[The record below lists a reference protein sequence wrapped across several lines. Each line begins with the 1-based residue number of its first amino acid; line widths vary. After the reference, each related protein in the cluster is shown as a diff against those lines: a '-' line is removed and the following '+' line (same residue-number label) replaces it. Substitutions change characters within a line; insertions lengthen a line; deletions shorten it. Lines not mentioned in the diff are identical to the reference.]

1 VRPGAGGAFLMHGP
15 AAMKHG
21 WTSFPSTSPHGCAK
35 MTARPPGTRRAW
47 RSSMERPLVLVID
60 DETGSRESMAIA
72 IEKAGLAVR
81 TVDEA
86 KKALEYLD
94 ENDGARVAVCDLRM
108 PGMDG
113 LAFLNEVRER
123 KYDLGVIF
131 VTGYGSIESAVEA
144 MRVGADDYLTKPVD
158 LYELRKRVMNLIE
171 KEQLREEVTSLR
183 EQLDKRYGF
192 ESIIGR
198 SGPMERLFEQ
208 MKMVAPTRS
217 SVLVIGESGTG
228 KELVANALHRA
239 SPRRNERFLAI
250 NCGAIPS
257 DILESEL
264 FGHERGAFTGAVSR
278 KIGKFELAHRG
289 TLFLDEISEL
299 YPELQVKLLRV
310 LEERQIMR
318 VGGSELL
325 DVDFR
330 LIAATNRDL
339 EKEVAEGRFREDLYY
354 RLKVVTLRI
363 PPLRERPADLPP
375 LAEHFLAA
383 FCQEHG
389 KPGKRLS
396 AEAMEVLARYPWP
409 GNVRELRNVIE
420 SAVIFHQGDEIGVA
434 DLPSEVRDSSALSA
448 SGGPVQSVVGE
459 PRTMESIERQ
469 AILETLQRT
478 GGHRARAADLLG
490 IGLRTLQRKLKEYKD
505 QGFYEE

>member
-1 VRPGAGGAFLMHGP
+1 M
-15 AAMKHG
+15 
-21 WTSFPSTSPHGCAK
+21 
-35 MTARPPGTRRAW
+35 
-47 RSSMERPLVLVID
+47 MEKPLVLVID

-72 IEKAGLAVR
+72 LERAGCAVR
-81 TVDEA
+81 TFDDA

-94 ENDGARVAVCDLRM
+94 EVEHVRLAICDLRM

-113 LAFLNEVRER
+113 LAFLNAVRSRGLE
-123 KYDLGVIF
+123 LGIIL

-158 LYELRKRVMNLIE
+158 LYELRQRVTNLLE
-171 KEQLREEVTSLR
+171 RKQLKEEVSSLR
-183 EQLDKRYGF
+183 QMLDKRYGF
-192 ESIIGR
+192 ESLIGR
-198 SGPMERLFEQ
+198 SAPMEKLFEQ
-208 MKMVAPTRS
+208 MKLVAPTRS
-217 SVLVIGESGTG
+217 SVLIIGGSGTG

-239 SPRRNERFLAI
+239 SPRRDERFLAI

-264 FGHERGAFTGAVSR
+264 FGHERGSFTGAVAR
-278 KIGKFELAHRG
+278 KIGKFELAHKG

-310 LEERQIMR
+310 LEERQVMR
-318 VGGSELL
+318 VGGSELI

-363 PPLRERPADLPP
+363 PPLKERDGDILI
-375 LAEHFLAA
+375 LAEAFLKT
-383 FCQEHG
+383 FCEEHG
-389 KPGKRLS
+389 KPVKTLS
-396 AEAMEVLARYPWP
+396 AGAAKALMSYAWP

-420 SAVIFHQGDEIGVA
+420 SVVIFHQGDEVRAEDIPPEIRGETVIESHPGGA
-434 DLPSEVRDSSALSA
+434 PPALPIQSSE
-448 SGGPVQSVVGE
+448 GE
-459 PRTMESIERQ
+459 ARTMDDIERQ
-469 AILETLQRT
+469 AILETLSRT
-478 GGHRARAADLLG
+478 GGHRAEAARLLN
-490 IGLRTLQRKLKEYKD
+490 IGLRTLQRKLKDYKD
-505 QGFYEE
+505 GGFYQD

>member
-1 VRPGAGGAFLMHGP
+1 MQDN
-15 AAMKHG
+15 
-21 WTSFPSTSPHGCAK
+21 
-35 MTARPPGTRRAW
+35 
-47 RSSMERPLVLVID
+47 PLVLVID

-72 IEKAGLAVR
+72 IEKAGFPVR
-81 TVDEA
+81 TFDDA
-86 KKALEYLD
+86 RKALELLE
-94 ENDGARVAVCDLRM
+94 ENDSVRLAVCDLRM

-113 LAFLNEVRER
+113 VAFLKEVRER
-123 KYDLGVIF
+123 KYDIGLIL
-131 VTGYGSIESAVEA
+131 VTAYGTIESAVEA

-158 LYELRKRVMNLIE
+158 LYELRQRVMNLLE
-171 KEQLREEVTSLR
+171 KQQLKEEVSTLR
-183 EQLDKRYGF
+183 QMLDKRFGF

-198 SGPMERLFEQ
+198 SAPMERLFEQ
-208 MKMVAPTRS
+208 MKLVAPTRS
-217 SVLVIGESGTG
+217 SVLIIGESGTG

-310 LEERQIMR
+310 LEERQVMR
-318 VGGSELL
+318 VGGSELI

-363 PPLRERPADLPP
+363 PPLRERPGDVLQLAD
-375 LAEHFLAA
+375 HFLAL

-389 KPGKRLS
+389 KPPKRLS
-396 AEAMEVLARYPWP
+396 PDAAELLTRFPWP

-420 SAVIFHQGDEIGVA
+420 SSVIFHQGDEIGPG
-434 DLPSEVRDSSALSA
+434 DLPIEVRES
-448 SGGPVQSVVGE
+448 SGGVSAPGAPVQAVAGE
-459 PRTMESIERQ
+459 TRTMADIERQ
-469 AILETLQRT
+469 AILETLSRT
-478 GGHRARAADLLG
+478 GGHRAKAADLLG

-505 QGFYEE
+505 EGYLQDTD

>member
-1 VRPGAGGAFLMHGP
+1 M
-15 AAMKHG
+15 MSDK
-21 WTSFPSTSPHGCAK
+21 
-35 MTARPPGTRRAW
+35 
-47 RSSMERPLVLVID
+47 PLVLVID

-72 IEKAGLAVR
+72 IEKAGCEVR
-81 TVDEA
+81 TFDDA
-86 KKALEYLD
+86 RKALEYM
-94 ENDGARVAVCDLRM
+94 EEVGTPRAAVCDLRM

-113 LAFLNEVRER
+113 VAFLKEVRER
-123 KYDLGVIF
+123 QLDLGVVL
-131 VTGYGSIESAVEA
+131 VTAHGSIESAVEA

-158 LYELRKRVMNLIE
+158 LYELRQRVMNLLE
-171 KEQLREEVTSLR
+171 KQSLKEEVSSLR

-198 SGPMERLFEQ
+198 SAPMEKLFEQ
-208 MKMVAPTRS
+208 MKLVAPTRS

-228 KELVANALHRA
+228 KELVANAVHRA

-264 FGHERGAFTGAVSR
+264 FGHERGAFTGAVAR

-310 LEERQIMR
+310 LEERQVMR
-318 VGGSELL
+318 VGGSDVI

-363 PPLRERPADLPP
+363 PPLRERVSDIQP
-375 LAEHFLAA
+375 LAQHFLDG
-383 FCQEHG
+383 FTQEHG
-389 KPGKRLS
+389 KPAKRISPQAL
-396 AEAMEVLARYPWP
+396 EVLVRYPWP
-409 GNVRELRNVIE
+409 GNVRQLRNVME
-420 SAVIFHQGDEIGVA
+420 SVVVFHQGEGDVLPA
-434 DLPSEVRDSSALSA
+434 DLPVEVRDSVTISMVAGA
-448 SGGPVQSVVGE
+448 PAQPAGPDT
-459 PRTMESIERQ
+459 RTMADIERE
-469 AILETLQRT
+469 AILETLSRT
-478 GGHRARAADLLG
+478 GGHRAKAAYLLG

-505 QGFYEE
+505 DGFYQD

>member
-1 VRPGAGGAFLMHGP
+1 
-15 AAMKHG
+15 
-21 WTSFPSTSPHGCAK
+21 
-35 MTARPPGTRRAW
+35 
-47 RSSMERPLVLVID
+47 
-60 DETGSRESMAIA
+60 
-72 IEKAGLAVR
+72 
-81 TVDEA
+81 
-86 KKALEYLD
+86 
-94 ENDGARVAVCDLRM
+94 M

-123 KYDLGVIF
+123 KIDLGVIL
-131 VTGYGSIESAVEA
+131 VTAYGSIESAVEA

-171 KEQLREEVTSLR
+171 KQQLKEEVSTLREM
-183 EQLDKRYGF
+183 LDKRYGF

-198 SGPMERLFEQ
+198 SAPMEQLFEQ
-208 MKMVAPTRS
+208 MRLVAPTRS
-217 SVLVIGESGTG
+217 SVLIIGESGTG

-264 FGHERGAFTGAVSR
+264 FGHERGAFTGAVTR

-310 LEERQIMR
+310 LEERQVMR
-318 VGGSELL
+318 VGGSELI

-363 PPLRERPADLPP
+363 PPLRERPEDIPQ
-375 LAEHFLAA
+375 LAEHFLAL

-389 KPGKRLS
+389 KPPKRLERRR
-396 AEAMEVLARYPWP
+396 AGAALALPLAGQRAPAPQRHRVGGGLQP
-409 GNVRELRNVIE
+409 GRGGP
-420 SAVIFHQGDEIGVA
+420 AA
-434 DLPSEVRDSSALSA
+434 DLPVEVRESSTLVDRRRARCRRWPASRARWPTSSARRSWRPCPA
-448 SGGPVQSVVGE
+448 PAA
-459 PRTMESIERQ
+459 T
-469 AILETLQRT
+469 
-478 GGHRARAADLLG
+478 ARSAADLLG

-505 QGFYEE
+505 EGYYPGGS

>member
-1 VRPGAGGAFLMHGP
+1 MAD
-15 AAMKHG
+15 K
-21 WTSFPSTSPHGCAK
+21 
-35 MTARPPGTRRAW
+35 
-47 RSSMERPLVLVID
+47 PLVLVID

-72 IEKAGLAVR
+72 LEKAGLAVR
-81 TVDEA
+81 TFDDA
-86 KKALEYLD
+86 RKALEFLD
-94 ENDGARVAVCDLRM
+94 ENEARLAVCDLRM

-113 LAFLNEVRER
+113 LAFLHEVRER
-123 KYDLGVIF
+123 KLDLAF
-131 VTGYGSIESAVEA
+131 MLVTAYGSIESAVEA

-171 KEQLREEVTSLR
+171 KQQLKEEVSTLREM
-183 EQLDKRYGF
+183 LDKRYGF

-198 SGPMERLFEQ
+198 SEPMERLFEQ
-208 MKMVAPTRS
+208 MRLVAPTRS

-264 FGHERGAFTGAVSR
+264 FGHERGAFTGAVTR
-278 KIGKFELAHRG
+278 KIGKFELSHRG

-310 LEERQIMR
+310 LEERQVMR
-318 VGGSELL
+318 VGGSELIP
-325 DVDFR
+325 VDFR

-339 EKEVAEGRFREDLYY
+339 EREVVEGRFREDLYY

-363 PPLRERPADLPP
+363 PPLRERPGDIPQ
-375 LAEHFLAA
+375 LAEAFLNL

-389 KPGKRLS
+389 KAQKRLS
-396 AEAMEVLARYPWP
+396 SGTLELLTRYPWP
-409 GNVRELRNVIE
+409 GNVRQLRNVIE
-420 SAVIFHQGDEIGVA
+420 SSVVFSQGEEVTPA
-434 DLPSEVRDSSALSA
+434 DLPVEVRESSTVVMTSGSA
-448 SGGPVQSVVGE
+448 VQPAAGG
-459 PRTMESIERQ
+459 PRTMADIERQ
-469 AILETLQRT
+469 AILETLDRT
-478 GGHRARAADLLG
+478 SGHRAKAADILG

-505 QGFYEE
+505 EGYIQED

>member
-1 VRPGAGGAFLMHGP
+1 MAD
-15 AAMKHG
+15 K
-21 WTSFPSTSPHGCAK
+21 
-35 MTARPPGTRRAW
+35 
-47 RSSMERPLVLVID
+47 PLVLVID

-72 IEKAGLAVR
+72 IEKAGCEVR
-81 TVDEA
+81 TFDDA
-86 KKALEYLD
+86 RKALEYI
-94 ENDGARVAVCDLRM
+94 EEVGNARAAVCDLRM

-113 LAFLNEVRER
+113 VAFLKEVRER
-123 KYDLGVIF
+123 QLDLGVVL
-131 VTGYGSIESAVEA
+131 VTAYGSIESAVEA

-158 LYELRKRVMNLIE
+158 LYELRQRVMNLLE
-171 KEQLREEVTSLR
+171 KQKLKEEVSSLR
-183 EQLDKRYGF
+183 EQLDKRFGF

-198 SGPMERLFEQ
+198 SAPMEKLFEQ
-208 MKMVAPTRS
+208 MKLVAATRS
-217 SVLVIGESGTG
+217 SVLIIGESGTG
-228 KELVANALHRA
+228 KELVANAIHRA

-278 KIGKFELAHRG
+278 KIGKFEIAHRG

-310 LEERQIMR
+310 LEERQVMR
-318 VGGSELL
+318 VGGSDVIE
-325 DVDFR
+325 VDFR

-339 EKEVAEGRFREDLYY
+339 EKEVVDGRFREDLYY

-363 PPLRERPADLPP
+363 PPMRERVSDLVP
-375 LAEHFLAA
+375 LAEHFLAQ

-389 KPGKRLS
+389 KPAKRLS
-396 AEAMEVLARYPWP
+396 AQTIEMLARYPWP
-409 GNVRELRNVIE
+409 GNVRQLRNVME
-420 SAVIFHQGDEIGVA
+420 SVVVFHQGEVVEPA
-434 DLPSEVRDSSALSA
+434 DLPVEVRDSVTVSAT
-448 SGGPVQSVVGE
+448 GPVQAVAGDT
-459 PRTMESIERQ
+459 RTMADIERQ

-478 GGHRARAADLLG
+478 GGHRAKAADLLG

-505 QGFYEE
+505 EGFYQD

>member
-1 VRPGAGGAFLMHGP
+1 MPD
-15 AAMKHG
+15 
-21 WTSFPSTSPHGCAK
+21 
-35 MTARPPGTRRAW
+35 
-47 RSSMERPLVLVID
+47 RPLVLVID

-72 IEKAGLAVR
+72 IEKTGLAVR
-81 TVDEA
+81 TFDDA
-86 KKALEYLD
+86 RKALDFLE
-94 ENDGARVAVCDLRM
+94 EAEGAKLAVCDLRM

-113 LAFLNEVRER
+113 LAFLKEVRER
-123 KYDLGVIF
+123 KYDVGVIL
-131 VTGYGSIESAVEA
+131 VTAYGSIESAVQA

-158 LYELRKRVMNLIE
+158 LYELRQRVTNLLE
-171 KEQLREEVTSLR
+171 KQQLKEEVSSLR
-183 EQLDKRYGF
+183 EMLDKRYGF

-198 SGPMERLFEQ
+198 SAAMERLFEQ
-208 MKMVAPTRS
+208 MKLVAPTRS
-217 SVLVIGESGTG
+217 TVLIAGESGTG

-264 FGHERGAFTGAVSR
+264 FGHERGAFTGAVTR

-310 LEERQIMR
+310 LEERQVMR
-318 VGGSELL
+318 VGGSELI

-330 LIAATNRDL
+330 LVAATNRDL
-339 EKEVAEGRFREDLYY
+339 EKEVTAGRFREDLYY

-363 PPLRERPADLPP
+363 PPLRERPSDIPV
-375 LAEHFLAA
+375 LAEHFLGI

-389 KPGKRLS
+389 KPPQRLS
-396 AEAMEVLARYPWP
+396 PEALELLARYPWP
-409 GNVRELRNVIE
+409 GNVRQLRNVME
-420 SAVIFHQGDEIGVA
+420 SVVIFHQGEVIGVA
-434 DLPSEVRDSSALSA
+434 DLPVEVRESTVLSA
-448 SGGPVQSVVGE
+448 VGVPVQAVAGE
-459 PRTMESIERQ
+459 PRTMADIERQ
-469 AILETLQRT
+469 AILETLERT
-478 GGHRARAADLLG
+478 GGHRAKAADLLG

-505 QGFYEE
+505 DGFTQD

>member
-1 VRPGAGGAFLMHGP
+1 MLD
-15 AAMKHG
+15 K
-21 WTSFPSTSPHGCAK
+21 
-35 MTARPPGTRRAW
+35 
-47 RSSMERPLVLVID
+47 PLVLVID

-81 TVDEA
+81 TFDDA
-86 KKALEYLD
+86 RKALEYL
-94 ENDGARVAVCDLRM
+94 EETDGARLAVCDLRM
-108 PGMDG
+108 PGVDG
-113 LAFLNEVRER
+113 VAFLQEVRER
-123 KYDLGVIF
+123 KLDLGVIL
-131 VTGYGSIESAVEA
+131 VTGYGTIESAVEA

-171 KEQLREEVTSLR
+171 KQQLQEEVSTLREM
-183 EQLDKRYGF
+183 LDKRYGF

-198 SGPMERLFEQ
+198 SGPMDHLFEQ
-208 MKMVAPTRS
+208 MKLVAPTRS
-217 SVLVIGESGTG
+217 SVLIIGESGTG

-310 LEERQIMR
+310 LEERQVMR
-318 VGGSELL
+318 VGGSELI

-339 EKEVAEGRFREDLYY
+339 EREVSEGRFREDLYY

-363 PPLRERPADLPP
+363 PPLRERPGDIQQ
-375 LAEHFLAA
+375 LAEHFLDQ

-389 KPGKRLS
+389 KVVKRLS
-396 AEAMEVLARYPWP
+396 PEALELLSRFPWP
-409 GNVRELRNVIE
+409 GNVRELRNVME
-420 SAVIFHQGDEIGVA
+420 SVVVFHQGEVVQPA
-434 DLPSEVRDSSALSA
+434 DLPVEVRESSALA
-448 SGGPVQSVVGE
+448 APGAPVQPAAGE
-459 PRTMESIERQ
+459 PRTMADIERQ
-469 AILETLQRT
+469 AILETLART
-478 GGHRARAADLLG
+478 GGHRARAADVLG

-505 QGFYEE
+505 EGYLQDDQ

>member
-1 VRPGAGGAFLMHGP
+1 MQDNPV
-15 AAMKHG
+15 
-21 WTSFPSTSPHGCAK
+21 
-35 MTARPPGTRRAW
+35 
-47 RSSMERPLVLVID
+47 VLVID

-72 IEKAGLAVR
+72 IEKAGFAVR
-81 TVDEA
+81 TFDDA
-86 KKALEYLD
+86 RRALELLEESD
-94 ENDGARVAVCDLRM
+94 SVRLVVCDLRM

-113 LAFLNEVRER
+113 VAFLKEVRER
-123 KYDLGVIF
+123 KYDIGVIL
-131 VTGYGSIESAVEA
+131 VTAYGTIESAVEA

-158 LYELRKRVMNLIE
+158 LYELRQRVMNLLE
-171 KEQLREEVTSLR
+171 KQQLKEEVSTLR
-183 EQLDKRYGF
+183 QMLDKRYGF

-198 SGPMERLFEQ
+198 SAPMERLFEQ
-208 MKMVAPTRS
+208 MKLVAPTRS
-217 SVLVIGESGTG
+217 SVLIIGDSGTG

-264 FGHERGAFTGAVSR
+264 FGHERGAFTGAVAR
-278 KIGKFELAHRG
+278 KIGKFELSHRG

-318 VGGSELL
+318 VGGSELI

-339 EKEVAEGRFREDLYY
+339 EREVAEGRFREDLYY

-363 PPLRERPADLPP
+363 PPLRERPGDLQQ
-375 LAEHFLAA
+375 LSDHFLGI

-389 KPGKRLS
+389 KPTKRLS
-396 AEAMEVLARYPWP
+396 PEALEMLARYPWP
-409 GNVRELRNVIE
+409 GNVRELRNVME
-420 SAVIFHQGDEIGVA
+420 SVVVFHQGEVVQPG
-434 DLPSEVRDSSALSA
+434 DLPLEVRESTTLSPVA
-448 SGGPVQSVVGE
+448 AGGPAQAAGVE
-459 PRTMESIERQ
+459 TRTMADIERQ
-469 AILETLQRT
+469 AILETLART
-478 GGHRARAADLLG
+478 GGHRAKAADMLG

-505 QGFYEE
+505 EGFLQDSD

>member
-1 VRPGAGGAFLMHGP
+1 
-15 AAMKHG
+15 
-21 WTSFPSTSPHGCAK
+21 
-35 MTARPPGTRRAW
+35 MTWMAEIPQ
-47 RSSMERPLVLVID
+47 VLVID

-72 IEKAGLAVR
+72 IEKAGLGVR
-81 TVDEA
+81 TFDDA
-86 KKALEYLD
+86 RKALEYLE
-94 ENDGARVAVCDLRM
+94 ENEGARLAICDLRM

-113 LAFLNEVRER
+113 VAFLKEVRER
-123 KYDLGVIF
+123 QYDLGVIL
-131 VTGYGSIESAVEA
+131 VTAFGSIESAVEA
-144 MRVGADDYLTKPVD
+144 MRIGADDYLPKPVD
-158 LYELRKRVMNLIE
+158 LYELRQRVMNLLE
-171 KEQLREEVTSLR
+171 RQQLKEEVTNLR
-183 EQLDKRYGF
+183 QMLDKRYGF

-198 SGPMERLFEQ
+198 SAPMERLFDQ
-208 MKMVAPTRS
+208 MKLVAPTRS
-217 SVLVIGESGTG
+217 SVLIIGESGTG
-228 KELVANALHRA
+228 KELVANAIHRA

-264 FGHERGAFTGAVSR
+264 FGHERGAFTGAVAR

-310 LEERQIMR
+310 LEERQVMR
-318 VGGSELL
+318 VGGSELI

-339 EKEVAEGRFREDLYY
+339 EREVSEGRFREDLYY

-363 PPLRERPADLPP
+363 PALRERVSDILP
-375 LAEHFLAA
+375 LAEHFLAG

-389 KPGKRLS
+389 KPVKKLS
-396 AEAMEVLARYPWP
+396 PSALEMLTRYPWP
-409 GNVRELRNVIE
+409 GNVRQLRNVME
-420 SAVIFHQGDEIGVA
+420 SVVVFHQGEHGEEIQPE
-434 DLPSEVRDSSALSA
+434 DLPAEVRESATVSPA
-448 SGGPVQSVVGE
+448 GGPVQSAAGE
-459 PRTMESIERQ
+459 PRTMADIERQ

-478 GGHRARAADLLG
+478 GGHRAKAADLLG

-505 QGFYEE
+505 DGFYQE